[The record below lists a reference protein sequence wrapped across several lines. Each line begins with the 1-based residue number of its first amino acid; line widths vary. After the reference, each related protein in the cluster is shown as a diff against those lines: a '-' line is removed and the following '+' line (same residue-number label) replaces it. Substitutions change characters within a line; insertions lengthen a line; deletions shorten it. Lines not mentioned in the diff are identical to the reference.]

1 MQEQSR
7 KSSRVPAAGK
17 KKPSKVWRVIK
28 RLFSVLFSTI
38 LSIFLICVITVTIV
52 GTAGA
57 IYVLGL
63 MEESSSITLEE
74 MELSYNTNVF
84 GYDTDGNLVTLY
96 TVKNEIQRIPVE
108 IEKIPQH
115 VLDAFVYT
123 EDERFY
129 THDGVDY
136 KNTIAAMAN
145 LVLNFWDSQR
155 GGSTITQQLIK
166 NVTGDNKES
175 PSRKMREIFRAMTLE
190 KNYSKSKI
198 METYLNYIGFGGAA
212 NGIQMASIK
221 YFGKNV

>member
-1 MQEQSR
+1 MQEQTR
-7 KSSRVPAAGK
+7 RRSSREPAAKK
-17 KKPSKVWRVIK
+17 KKPSKAWRIVK
-28 RLFSVLFSTI
+28 RVFSVLFSTL
-38 LSIFLICVITVTIV
+38 LSIFMICVITGTIV

-57 IYVLGL
+57 IYIMEL
-63 MEESSSITLEE
+63 MEESSSVKLEE

-108 IEKIPQH
+108 IDKIPQH

-145 LVLNFWDSQR
+145 LFLHFWDSQR
-155 GGSTITQQLIK
+155 GGSTIT
-166 NVTGDNKES
+166 
-175 PSRKMREIFRAMTLE
+175 
-190 KNYSKSKI
+190 
-198 METYLNYIGFGGAA
+198 
-212 NGIQMASIK
+212 
-221 YFGKNV
+221 